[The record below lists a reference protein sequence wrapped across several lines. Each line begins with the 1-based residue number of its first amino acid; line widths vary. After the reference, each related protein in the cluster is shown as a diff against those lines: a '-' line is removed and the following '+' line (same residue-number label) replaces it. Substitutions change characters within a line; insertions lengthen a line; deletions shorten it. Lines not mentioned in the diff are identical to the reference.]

1 MACRLVFILAPRSAL
16 PQPGAGWQELVD
28 IQSQNLGSGI
38 YLRLFPAQQD
48 WRGSLDDL
56 IIEGKADVS
65 GQNPFRQGDNHVNGE
80 NHANGEIHK
89 LLCDSFIPYVE
100 PKLLWL
106 AVYKVEG
113 QPLVING
120 DYPSQSLDID
130 RVECLDQFP
139 LREANNETCWFYPT
153 EDGRYLSWEK
163 RSRII
168 AQPGFLPEIIDQEE
182 ANNYQRNEIH
192 LLWSLMADDQSLTCV
207 GLTYKKR
214 RIEWPLLK
222 VDPEPFATWRSFRV
236 DYSRETGHVEESCI
250 TVFST

>member
-1 MACRLVFILAPRSAL
+1 MPSRLVFILAPRSAL
-16 PQPGAGWQELVD
+16 PHPGAGWQELVET
-28 IQSQNLGSGI
+28 QSQSLGSGI

-48 WRGSLDDL
+48 WRGSLDEL
-56 IIEGKADVS
+56 IIEGKADVT
-65 GQNPFRQGDNHVNGE
+65 GQNPFGLGASHSNGE
-80 NHANGEIHK
+80 TNK

-100 PKLLWL
+100 PKSLWL

-113 QPLVING
+113 EPMDHHG
-120 DYPSQSLDID
+120 AYPSQSLDIS

-139 LREANNETCWFYPT
+139 LREASNETCWFYPT

-163 RSRII
+163 RSRIMV
-168 AQPGFLPEIIDQEE
+168 QPGFLPDIQDQDE
-182 ANNYQRNEIH
+182 ADNYQRSEIH

-222 VDPEPFATWRSFRV
+222 VEPEPFATWRSFRV
-236 DYSRETGHVEESCI
+236 DYSSEAGHVEESCI
-250 TVFST
+250 TVFSP

>member
-1 MACRLVFILAPRSAL
+1 MACRLVFLLVSRSAL
-16 PQPGAGWQELVD
+16 PQPGARWQQLVD
-28 IQSQNLGSGI
+28 AQSQSLGSGI
-38 YLRLFPAQQD
+38 YLRLFPAQED
-48 WRGSLDDL
+48 WHGSLDDL

-65 GQNPFRQGDNHVNGE
+65 GHNPFCQGVGTSKNKSNQ
-80 NHANGEIHK
+80 
-89 LLCDSFIPYVE
+89 LLCDSFIPYIE

-113 QPLVING
+113 RTIDPNSA
-120 DYPSQSLDID
+120 YPSQSLDIESI
-130 RVECLDQFP
+130 ECLDQFP
-139 LREANNETCWFYPT
+139 LREASNETCWFYPT

-168 AQPGFLPEIIDQEE
+168 AQPGFLPDILVEDESSE
-182 ANNYQRNEIH
+182 YQRSEIH

-222 VDPEPFATWRSFRV
+222 VEPEPFATWRCFRV
-236 DYSRETGHVEESCI
+236 DYSTETGHLEESCI
-250 TVFST
+250 TVFNS

>member
-16 PQPGAGWQELVD
+16 PEPGAGWHELVKA
-28 IQSQNLGSGI
+28 QGESLGSGI

-48 WRGSLDDL
+48 WQGSLDDL
-56 IIEGKADVS
+56 IIDGKADVT
-65 GQNPFRQGDNHVNGE
+65 GENPFIQGMTPSKGDIN
-80 NHANGEIHK
+80 K
-89 LLCDSFIPYVE
+89 PLCDSFIPYVE

-106 AVYKVEG
+106 AVYKIEG
-113 QPLVING
+113 ETINPKG
-120 DYPSQSLDID
+120 VYPSQSLDID

-139 LREANNETCWFYPT
+139 LREASNETCWFYPT

-168 AQPGFLPEIIDQEE
+168 AQPGFLPDLMDLDESQD
-182 ANNYQRNEIH
+182 YQRTDIN

-207 GLTYKKR
+207 GLTYKKS

-222 VDPEPFATWRSFRV
+222 VEPEPFATWRSFRV
-236 DYSRETGHVEESCI
+236 DYSSETGHVEESCI
-250 TVFST
+250 TVFSP

>member
-16 PQPGAGWQELVD
+16 PQPGAGWQELVET
-28 IQSQNLGSGI
+28 QSQSLGSGI

-56 IIEGKADVS
+56 IIEGKADVT
-65 GQNPFRQGDNHVNGE
+65 GQNPFGQAVSHPNNE
-80 NHANGEIHK
+80 TNK

-113 QPLVING
+113 EPIDHHG
-120 DYPSQSLDID
+120 AYPSQSLAID

-139 LREANNETCWFYPT
+139 LREASNETCWFYPT

-163 RSRII
+163 RSRIV
-168 AQPGFLPEIIDQEE
+168 AQPGFLPEILVEDE
-182 ANNYQRNEIH
+182 ASDYQRSDIH

-222 VDPEPFATWRSFRV
+222 VEPEPFATWRSFRV
-236 DYSRETGHVEESCI
+236 DYSSETGHVEESCI
-250 TVFST
+250 TVFNP